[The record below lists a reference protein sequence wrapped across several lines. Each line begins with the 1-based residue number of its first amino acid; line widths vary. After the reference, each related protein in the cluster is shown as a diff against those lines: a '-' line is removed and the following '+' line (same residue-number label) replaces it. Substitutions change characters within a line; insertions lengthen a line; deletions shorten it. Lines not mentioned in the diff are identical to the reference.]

1 MPWRLLIPL
10 RVWGL
15 IWASELQ
22 VVYFVSATQWS
33 LFLPDQ
39 CRGCCLQRWWRHQA
53 AATFSLPGVN
63 FNIGTMICL
72 LPWCSTEGDEDEWF
86 FILCFIFSPF
96 PHLPRWVR
104 SFLAWLFLDPACKKI
119 YSAPRWRI
127 PGKRSK
133 GSRTARPQTNAP
145 GDMRDCG
152 LIKCYVPI
160 PRGSFSVA
168 LSKPM
173 EPIVDL

>member
-1 MPWRLLIPL
+1 MHGCTTVYNEVQSPISAKSNTPPGRDKLTLQLDGGKAQPRL
-10 RVWGL
+10 RTRHRSSVD
-15 IWASELQ
+15 
-22 VVYFVSATQWS
+22 VSDS
-33 LFLPDQ
+33 
-39 CRGCCLQRWWRHQA
+39 
-53 AATFSLPGVN
+53 
-63 FNIGTMICL
+63 
-72 LPWCSTEGDEDEWF
+72 
-86 FILCFIFSPF
+86 
-96 PHLPRWVR
+96 
-104 SFLAWLFLDPACKKI
+104 
-119 YSAPRWRI
+119 
-127 PGKRSK
+127 GKRSK

>member
-1 MPWRLLIPL
+1 MVLISTRSVPRMLLAAVMTAPSGRYIFPSRSQFQHRNDDLPSALMLYGRRWR
-10 RVWGL
+10 W
-15 IWASELQ
+15 
-22 VVYFVSATQWS
+22 
-33 LFLPDQ
+33 
-39 CRGCCLQRWWRHQA
+39 
-53 AATFSLPGVN
+53 
-63 FNIGTMICL
+63 MIFYL
-72 LPWCSTEGDEDEWF
+72 VF
-86 FILCFIFSPF
+86 YFSPF